1 MRIVRRLIEP
11 KSGSPS
17 IGLYWSEIKRIVPI
31 EEERSLK
38 AGILQLGGKS
48 NHPVLYNKDVRKSV
62 LIPRD
67 IEEEEILKKIDE
79 GRSHIIQ
86 ADIGSYLVW

>member
-1 MRIVRRLIEP
+1 MGHPQL
-11 KSGSPS
+11 GFT
-17 IGLYWSEIKRIVPI
+17 IKRIVPI
-31 EEERSLK
+31 EDRSLK
-38 AGILQLGGKS
+38 AGILRLGGKS
-48 NHPVLYNKDVRKSV
+48 NHPVLYNKDVRKSI

-67 IEEEEILKKIDE
+67 IVEEEILKKIDE